1 MCKCVCVSSGPP
13 VGQHV
18 SAPAA
23 SLSQAVISTYRSD
36 RPAKEDTGTHNPH
49 SGLPL
54 LHLNVQHSSASPL
67 FSFGLQLVRSCRANN
82 RVSPAS
88 FSNCNKGVLRLLERR
103 RDPGKA
109 TFQIAGY
116 VGHQRQA
123 AQCDT
128 LKEVEKIKR
137 SILASCEGILWSKT
151 QTLGIG
157 TWKQKKEQGMLECSK
172 GMIKKQSVLL
182 AHFKQRIFSPWRTW
196 YFMPVATLLVQVYT
210 ELSQVRSPA
219 DAAHGVF

>member
-1 MCKCVCVSSGPP
+1 MRWRRVCVSSGLL

-23 SLSQAVISTYRSD
+23 SLSQAVISKYQRAQ
-36 RPAKEDTGTHNPH
+36 PAREDTGTHNPH

-54 LHLNVQHSSASPL
+54 LHFNIQHSSASPL
-67 FSFGLQLVRSCRANN
+67 FSFGSELVRNCRANN
-82 RVSPAS
+82 RRISPAG
-88 FSNCNKGVLRLLERR
+88 FSNCNKGVLRLLELR

-116 VGHQRQA
+116 VGPQSQA

-137 SILASCEGILWSKT
+137 SILASCKIILWSKT
-151 QTLGIG
+151 KTLAIG
-157 TWKQKKEQGMLECSK
+157 
-172 GMIKKQSVLL
+172 
-182 AHFKQRIFSPWRTW
+182 A
-196 YFMPVATLLVQVYT
+196 
-210 ELSQVRSPA
+210 
-219 DAAHGVF
+219 

>member
-1 MCKCVCVSSGPP
+1 MSANEENLVSFCQLRKLNASLTAFQSNWETRRYSDCKEESGYVFIRWLCVSVCVSSGHP

-18 SAPAA
+18 SAPAV
-23 SLSQAVISTYRSD
+23 SLSQAVISTYHSN

-109 TFQIAGY
+109 TFKIAG
-116 VGHQRQA
+116 
-123 AQCDT
+123 
-128 LKEVEKIKR
+128 
-137 SILASCEGILWSKT
+137 
-151 QTLGIG
+151 
-157 TWKQKKEQGMLECSK
+157 
-172 GMIKKQSVLL
+172 
-182 AHFKQRIFSPWRTW
+182 
-196 YFMPVATLLVQVYT
+196 
-210 ELSQVRSPA
+210 
-219 DAAHGVF
+219 